1 MTKSRHARK
10 EPAAKRRKNAAQGAN
25 RGLAAEDSSAPKGR
39 KKHKPTPLDELRL
52 IPIPLEDEVHPGDS
66 LADTL
71 LKAIRQHHLRFQ
83 SGDILVV
90 KHKIISKAEGRIIDL
105 GTIHPSDES
114 VAWAKQYALDPRVI
128 ELALRES
135 RAVIRRKNGVLIT
148 ETHHGFLCANS
159 GIDVS
164 NVKGGGHALL
174 LPEDSD
180 RSAADLRRTL
190 KKRTGVSIPVIITDS
205 FGRPWREGLTEFA
218 IGIAGMKPLRDDRGR
233 RDSHGYKLKASV
245 EAVADELACAAGLVC
260 GKLNRAPACIVRGFR
275 YDPGPGGVKN
285 MLRPASTDLFR

>member
-1 MTKSRHARK
+1 MP
-10 EPAAKRRKNAAQGAN
+10 PAPSPRTSK
-25 RGLAAEDSSAPKGR
+25 LPV
-39 KKHKPTPLDELRL
+39 HPELRL
-52 IPIPLEDEVHPGDS
+52 IPIPVADEIRPGDS
-66 LADTL
+66 LADKL
-71 LKAIRQHHLRFQ
+71 LTSLRNRRFRFQ
-83 SGDILVV
+83 PGDILII
-90 KHKIISKAEGRIIDL
+90 KHKIVSKSEGRLVDL
-105 GTIHPSDES
+105 ATIQPSEES
-114 VAWAKQYALDPRVI
+114 VAWAKQYSFDARVI

-159 GIDVS
+159 GVDVS
-164 NVKGGGHALL
+164 NVNGGAHALL
-174 LPEDSD
+174 LPEDPD
-180 RSAADLRRTL
+180 RSAASLRRAL
-190 KKRTGVSIPVIITDS
+190 KRLTGLSIPVIITDS

-233 RDSHGYKLKASV
+233 RDPHGYKLQASV

-275 YDPGPGGVKN
+275 YKPGPGKASD